1 MAKTHILAIGT
12 AVPPVK
18 MPQKE
23 VAEFMA
29 NILALDKQAT
39 RKIKVIYRATAIEN
53 RHSVLTDFLLAD
65 NTTFYKN
72 EAAPFPSTA
81 ERMKIYE
88 QEAIKYAQI
97 AAEQCLQQAQ
107 QNCNTPLDYQKITH
121 LIAVSCTG
129 MYAPGIDI
137 ELIERLGLSHSVQRT
152 SINFMGCYA
161 SFNALKVADAICK
174 SYPNAKVLIV
184 GVELCTLHL
193 QKSAL
198 DDDLISNALF
208 ADGAAAVYL
217 EADAHAK
224 RSLVLEDF
232 FATLI
237 PSGKKEMAWHINDTG
252 FLMKLSSYVADFL
265 EEDTLNAIIQ
275 LLRQSNLQLEEVK
288 HFAIHPGGRKILE
301 AIEKSLHLKPEKNYA
316 AYHILK
322 HYGNMSSVTVLFVL
336 KYLWED
342 MNPSEQGEKILS
354 MAFGPGLTLESAL
367 LSVNFNL

>member
-1 MAKTHILAIGT
+1 MANTHILAIGT
-12 AVPPVK
+12 VVPPIK

-23 VAEFMA
+23 VADFMA
-29 NILALDKQAT
+29 KLLNLDKQAT
-39 RKIKVIYRATAIEN
+39 RKLKVIYRATAIEN
-53 RHSVLTDFLLAD
+53 RYSVLTDFLITED
-65 NTTFYKN
+65 IVFYKDGQN
-72 EAAPFPSTA
+72 AFPSTA
-81 ERMKIYE
+81 DRMKIYE

-97 AAEQCLQQAQ
+97 AAEQCLQQAK
-107 QNCNTPLDYQKITH
+107 QNRNTPFENNAITH
-121 LIAVSCTG
+121 LITVSCTG

-137 ELIERLGLSHSVQRT
+137 ELVERLGLNHSVQRT

-161 SFNALKVADAICK
+161 SFNAFKVADAICK
-174 SYPNAKVLIV
+174 SQPNAKVLIV

-193 QKSAL
+193 QKSDL
-198 DDDLISNALF
+198 DDDLIANALF

-217 EADAHAK
+217 EADANAK
-224 RSLVLEDF
+224 KSLVLDNF

-252 FLMKLSSYVADFL
+252 FLMKLSAYVADFL
-265 EEDTLNAIIQ
+265 EEDTLQAIEQ

-301 AIEKSLHLKPEKNYA
+301 AIEKSLHISHEKNHA
-316 AYHILK
+316 AYHVLK

-342 MNPSEQGEKILS
+342 MNPLQQGEKILS

-367 LSVNFNL
+367 LSVNFNH

>member
-1 MAKTHILAIGT
+1 MANTHILAIAT

-23 VAEFMA
+23 VADFMA
-29 NILALDKQAT
+29 NILNLNEQDT
-39 RKIKVIYRATAIEN
+39 RKLKVIYRATAIEN
-53 RHSVLTDFLLAD
+53 RHSVLTDFLLKED
-65 NTTFYKN
+65 NNFYKGGTSC
-72 EAAPFPSTA
+72 FPSTA
-81 ERMKIYE
+81 ERMAIYE
-88 QEAIKYAQI
+88 QEAIKYAQM
-97 AAEQCLQQAQ
+97 AAEGCLQQAKL
-107 QNCNTPLDYQKITH
+107 NRSTPFKNTDITH
-121 LIAVSCTG
+121 LITVSCTG

-137 ELIERLGLSHSVQRT
+137 ELIERLQLAHSVQRT

-161 SFNALKVADAICK
+161 SFNALKVANAICK
-174 SYPNAKVLIV
+174 SQPSAKVLIV

-217 EADAHAK
+217 EADAIAK
-224 RSLVLEDF
+224 RSLVLDDF

-237 PSGKKEMAWHINDTG
+237 PSGKQEMAWRINDTG

-265 EEDTLNAIIQ
+265 AEDTLKAIEQ
-275 LLRQSNLQLEEVK
+275 LLRQSNIQFEQVK

-301 AIEKSLHLKPEKNYA
+301 AIEKSLNISPEKNYA

-322 HYGNMSSVTVLFVL
+322 HYGNMSSVTVLYVL

-342 MNPSEQGEKILS
+342 MNPSQQGEKILS